1 MAADTSLALL
11 KTIALYATSVALA
24 FVLGILF
31 VAVG

>member
-1 MAADTSLALL
+1 MAADAVLTVL
-11 KTIALYATSVALA
+11 KTLALYATSVALA

>member
-1 MAADTSLALL
+1 MAADTALALL
-11 KTIALYATSVALA
+11 KTLALYATSVALA